1 MAFKDSDIKIYGQL
15 VNGDGNLLM
24 SPLQI
29 AGVASDGSIYEGFQT
44 DKNNIVS
51 YINEKIKGVNT
62 NVGNIKT
69 GIKNVAVSGT
79 LAPDQSVDI
88 TVTGNDGSVSSDKI
102 SITKNLIKHIEYT
115 TNSSKIPSFGVP
127 FELAKL
133 NIINWNNTNNPM
145 SIGITLPKNDDVG
158 TAWEKSNTAINYKQ
172 SVTSAINTAKS
183 EANNYTNTQ
192 INAKLGKVYKP
203 QGNATLTT
211 IVTINPK
218 NSIGNV
224 WNMTEEFRIDGK
236 IYPAYTNIVIVDR
249 ENLPETLQY
258 NAGTKAHPG
267 KGFSGEVVDALGGMF
282 DQTAIQNEIDTK
294 FNKSIVAINAPTIA
308 PSFTPQ
314 LEGDITQTITY
325 TLGNGT
331 PGTFNITLHNE
342 GIPVA
347 GTDELG
353 LVSIGRNVEIDGEGC
368 INVPTADSTGNIG
381 LVKSDSSSS
390 ISISGKGELD
400 IKLATDSGITKSS
413 TGELSIPKNTFTA
426 GTGIKITKT
435 GNDFSIGFSTTYTV
449 NYASPT
455 GKPLYYNTN
464 TNAFYI
470 TSDNNV
476 TLENIG
482 TGKELKISLNMASI
496 KTGLGLSSKADVSTV
511 KDLTSRVEA
520 LESLLSLG

>member
-1 MAFKDSDIKIYGQL
+1 MSDIKLYGKIHNQ
-15 VNGDGNLLM
+15 DGNLLI
-24 SPLQI
+24 SPLEV
-29 AGVASDGSIYEGFQT
+29 AGVNNDGSIPEGAAT
-44 DKNNIVS
+44 SENNIVS

-69 GIKNVAVSGT
+69 GIKSIDINNPTIQPNACSATITITANDSSHKDVKFSLDAANIVKGATIDKGLTSPAFGTKAT
-79 LAPDQSVDI
+79 LA
-88 TVTGNDGSVSSDKI
+88 TLKMNKWDGSTDSVV
-102 SITKNLIKHIEYT
+102 N
-115 TNSSKIPSFGVP
+115 
-127 FELAKL
+127 
-133 NIINWNNTNNPM
+133 NID
-145 SIGITLPKNDDVG
+145 ITLPDNNAVG
-158 TAWEKSNTAINYKQ
+158 VAWEKSTSYTKYTTDVVAYKDAQ
-172 SVTSAINTAKS
+172 VLT
-183 EANNYTNTQ
+183 
-192 INAKLGKVYKP
+192 NAKNYANEQIKLKIGKVYKP
-203 QGNATLTT
+203 QGNADLTS
-211 IVTINPK
+211 IVTINP
-218 NSIGNV
+218 SEHIGDV
-224 WNMTEEFRIDGK
+224 WNMTEKFKIAGK
-236 IYPAYTNIVIVDR
+236 VYPQYTNIVIIDGVKNTSLNYDK
-249 ENLPETLQY
+249 T
-258 NAGTKAHPG
+258 T
-267 KGFSGEVVDALGGMF
+267 GFSDSVVDALGGMF
-282 DQTAIQNEIDTK
+282 DQTAIQNDIDAK

-308 PSFTPQ
+308 PSFTPH

>member
-62 NVGNIKT
+62 DVGNIKT
-69 GIKNVAVSGT
+69 GIKSI
-79 LAPDQSVDI
+79 DI
-88 TVTGNDGSVSSDKI
+88 NNPTIQPNACSATITITANDSSHKDVKFSLDAANIVKGATIDKGLT
-102 SITKNLIKHIEYT
+102 S
-115 TNSSKIPSFGVP
+115 PSFGTKAT
-127 FELAKL
+127 LATLKMNKWDGSTDSVVN
-133 NIINWNNTNNPM
+133 NID
-145 SIGITLPKNDDVG
+145 ITLPDNNAVG
-158 TAWEKSNTAINYKQ
+158 VAWEKSTSYTKYTTDVVAYKDAQ
-172 SVTSAINTAKS
+172 VLT
-183 EANNYTNTQ
+183 
-192 INAKLGKVYKP
+192 NAKNYADKQIKLKIGKVYKP
-203 QGNATLTT
+203 QGNADLTS
-211 IVTINPK
+211 IVTINP
-218 NSIGNV
+218 SEHIGDV
-224 WNMTEEFRIDGK
+224 WNMTEKFKIAGK
-236 IYPAYTNIVIVDR
+236 VYPQYTNIVIIDGVKDTSL
-249 ENLPETLQY
+249 NYDKIT
-258 NAGTKAHPG
+258 
-267 KGFSGEVVDALGGMF
+267 GFSDSVVDALGGMF
-282 DQTAIQNEIDTK
+282 DQTAIQNDIDAK

-308 PSFTPQ
+308 PTLTPQ

-353 LVSIGRNVEIDGEGC
+353 LVSIGRNVEIDGEGS
-368 INVPTADSTGNIG
+368 INVPTADSTGTLG
-381 LVKSDSSSS
+381 VVKSNSSSS
-390 ISISGKGELD
+390 ISITKDGAID
-400 IKLATDSGITKSS
+400 VKLATDSGITKSAT

-426 GTGIKITKT
+426 GTGISITKT
-435 GNDFSIGFSTTYTV
+435 KNDFAIGFSTTYTV
-449 NYASPT
+449 DYASPT

-470 TSDNNV
+470 TSDDNV

>member
-1 MAFKDSDIKIYGQL
+1 MSDIKLYGKIHNQ
-15 VNGDGNLLM
+15 DGNLLI
-24 SPLQI
+24 SPLEV
-29 AGVASDGSIYEGFQT
+29 AGVNNDGSIPEGAAT
-44 DKNNIVS
+44 SKNNIVS

-69 GIKNVAVSGT
+69 GIKSININNPTIQPNACSATITITANDSSHKDVKFSLDAANIVKGATIDKGLTSPAFGTKAT
-79 LAPDQSVDI
+79 LA
-88 TVTGNDGSVSSDKI
+88 TLKMNKWDGSTDSVV
-102 SITKNLIKHIEYT
+102 N
-115 TNSSKIPSFGVP
+115 
-127 FELAKL
+127 
-133 NIINWNNTNNPM
+133 NID
-145 SIGITLPKNDDVG
+145 ITLPDNNAVG
-158 TAWEKSNTAINYKQ
+158 VAWEKSTSYTKYTTDVVAYKDAQ
-172 SVTSAINTAKS
+172 VLT
-183 EANNYTNTQ
+183 
-192 INAKLGKVYKP
+192 NAKNYANEQIKLKIGKVYKP
-203 QGNATLTT
+203 QGNADLTS
-211 IVTINPK
+211 IVTINP
-218 NSIGNV
+218 SEHIGDV
-224 WNMTEEFRIDGK
+224 WNMTEKFKIAGK
-236 IYPAYTNIVIVDR
+236 VYPQYTNIVIIDGVKDTSL
-249 ENLPETLQY
+249 NYDKT
-258 NAGTKAHPG
+258 T
-267 KGFSGEVVDALGGMF
+267 GFSDSVVDALGGMF
-282 DQTAIQNEIDTK
+282 DQTAIQNDIDAK

-308 PSFTPQ
+308 TIIPR
-314 LEGDITQTITY
+314 LDCDIIQTITY

-331 PGTFNITLHNE
+331 PGTFNITLHSY

-390 ISISGKGELD
+390 ISISGNGELD
-400 IKLATDSGITKSS
+400 IKLATNSGITKSS
-413 TGELSIPKNTFTA
+413 TGELSITKNTFSE

-435 GNDFSIGFSTTYTV
+435 GNDFSIGFNTTYTV
-449 NYASPT
+449 DYASPT

-470 TSDNNV
+470 SSDNNV

-482 TGKELKISLNMASI
+482 TGKELKISLNMANI